1 MNTTVIRAHF
11 DGHQIILDEPSKLDE
26 LEPNTK
32 LIVTVVPPDQSDSER
47 DAWMNMALSRLAE
60 AYGED
65 EPEYPLELIKE
76 WNPEYEGPDY
86 RRG

>member
-11 DGHQIILDEPSKLDE
+11 DGHQIVLDEPSKLDE

-32 LIVTVVPPDQSDSER
+32 LLVTVVPPDQSDLER
-47 DAWMNMALSRLAE
+47 EAWMNMALSRLAE

-65 EPEYPLELIKE
+65 EPEYPLERIKE